1 MSLRLR
7 LALIAFSLTLL
18 GLGLGLFS
26 TYQALERSSLA
37 ELDQELRFQAG
48 VVLRAALENRTI
60 PDEIADEL
68 IQSNRPNSAQ
78 VYRGSQKI
86 WEGGTFSSELPFDAY
101 MLGRQGPSEV
111 GGLRVYTLSQGDLS
125 VQVSVP
131 LWLLR
136 ETLERFVEV
145 AVPIALLL
153 ALFSSGLAY
162 VAAALAVRPLERLAH
177 AAAHFEQGATIPHT
191 SGQDEAATLARSFA
205 SLLGRL
211 KEQRERE
218 QQFLAYAAHELRT
231 PLSAFRASLEA
242 ARLKG
247 QMEREQLGRL
257 HREALRL
264 ETLAQNLLAL
274 SRAESGEVR
283 GQPLDLADLI
293 SEAFDRFQPLALE
306 RGLELGLEAQP
317 APTHADPRLLEQA
330 LNNLV
335 HNALR
340 YTARGGVTLKSGL
353 EDGWAWLEV
362 ADTGPG
368 FRKGAPEG
376 LGLRVVRAVAQ
387 ALGGELSIRQH
398 QGSQVRLRLPQH
410 TLRME
415 G

>member
-26 TYQALERSSLA
+26 TYQVLERSSLA

-48 VVLRAALENRTI
+48 VVLRAALESQSI
-60 PDEIADEL
+60 PNEIADEL
-68 IQSNRPNSAQ
+68 TQSNRPNSAQ

-86 WEGGTFSSELPFDAY
+86 WEGGTFSSDLPFDTH

-111 GGLRVYTLSQGDLS
+111 SGLRVYTLSRGDLS
-125 VQVSVP
+125 VQVSAP
-131 LWLLR
+131 LGLLR
-136 ETLERFVEV
+136 ETLGRFVEV

-153 ALFSSGLAY
+153 ALFSAGLAY
-162 VAAALAVRPLERLAH
+162 VAATLAVQPLERLAR
-177 AAAHFEQGATIPHT
+177 AAAHFEQGVAIPNI

-205 SLLGRL
+205 SLMGRL

-242 ARLKG
+242 ARLRG
-247 QMEREQLGRL
+247 QVPPEQLSRL

-283 GQPLDLADLI
+283 GQPLDLADMVF
-293 SEAFDRFQPLALE
+293 EAFDRFQPLALE
-306 RGLELGLEAQP
+306 RGLELCLEAYP
-317 APTHADPRLLEQA
+317 APTYADVGLLEQA

-340 YTARGGVTLKSGL
+340 YTAKGSVTLKSGL

-387 ALGGELSIRQH
+387 ALGGELILKQH

-410 TLRME
+410 GRVV
-415 G
+415 